1 MSFFSYAVDRV
12 TTAANWHGSGSI
24 PQQLVAHLGYSG
36 LPLLIAA
43 LIAIPLGVLTGC
55 TGRGA
60 VFVVNL
66 ANAWRAIPP
75 WACSSCSPSTS
86 GSRSSPG

>member
-1 MSFFSYAVDRV
+1 MSFFNYAWDWI
-12 TTAANWHGSGSI
+12 TTDAHWHGSGSI

-43 LIAIPLGVLTGC
+43 LIAIPLGVLIGH

-60 VFVVNL
+60 VFRSEEHTSEL
-66 ANAWRAIPP
+66 Q
-75 WACSSCSPSTS
+75 SPC
-86 GSRSSPG
+86 